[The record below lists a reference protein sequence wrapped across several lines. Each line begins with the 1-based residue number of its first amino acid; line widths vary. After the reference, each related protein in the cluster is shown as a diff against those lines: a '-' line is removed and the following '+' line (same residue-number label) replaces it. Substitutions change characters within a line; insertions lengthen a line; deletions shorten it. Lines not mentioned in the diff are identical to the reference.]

1 MNIRAYKSSSPPQP
15 GIRFYAWPAVLAGLV
30 VIKGVVSLSQSA
42 NVVAVWFGI
51 VYFLVLV
58 LGGVFALR
66 QGLQQAGSNRLFWM
80 LMASGYGLWALDQW
94 LFIYY
99 VIARHMDVPGNS
111 IADPTLFMH
120 VVPFVAALAIQPH
133 LSRSNQSP
141 SRASLNFFLL
151 LFFWVFLYAYVIFP
165 HQYLWNTEQ
174 YGARFDVLYAIENI
188 TLVVAAAVAS
198 ARARGAWRLIYLHL
212 LGASALYALSSTL
225 ANFAIDTGREYNG
238 SIFSLAQT
246 AAVCWFAWV
255 PLRARQLPPAEVICS
270 QPDAVHTD
278 VTSLLAMLAV
288 VSIPLVGIWEAFR
301 SDQPIG
307 VHTFRLVIVLVSV
320 VVLAS
325 CVFLK
330 EHLTARKLEADVRV
344 GNLQQRLSEAALSE
358 SEALKGSILSSL
370 ENLIAVLNKD
380 GVIRDV
386 NDAWKRNAQ
395 QIGSPSWSAAVGTSY
410 MEILRRSAAQWP
422 EAEEVLAII
431 QTVMNGRVQRLRY
444 DYRCDLSL
452 QPRWFAATA
461 TPLRT
466 RDGGVVIC
474 FKDITDVKKIEARY
488 GELVETV
495 RAIVW
500 RAEIPTFRI
509 TYASKQAEELLGYPA
524 KSWVG
529 EASFWKDHI
538 HPEDRDWVLAF
549 AAEAVAEK
557 RTHEFECRMIAAD
570 GRTVWLR
577 NIVNIIGGNGHLGE
591 LVCVSVDITERK
603 DAETKLQA
611 SDERSRR
618 LVQSSSVAMV
628 VTRGVEQKNELAND
642 RFTALFGYTIED
654 IPDVDHWWRV
664 AYPDESYREAVRTE
678 WQARMDTA
686 IRNGTDVE
694 PMEAKVRCKDG
705 LTRHIEAHLA
715 FMGDTSLVTLID
727 LTERKRAEEALR
739 ESEARLRLAAQA
751 GKMYAYEWDVAT
763 DEVVRSAECIDLL
776 GEGETTQ
783 TTRQELMAQVHPDD
797 RDRVAV
803 SCSRPTPQ
811 NPNCQVTYRI
821 LRLDGGMIWAEKSA
835 RAFFD
840 ENGKMLRMI
849 GVVADITARKR
860 AEEARFRHTA
870 IVESSDD
877 AIISN
882 NLEGV
887 ITSWNAGAERIFGYT
902 ESEAVGQPIAILIPP
917 ELRDEDDKLQQ
928 RLRLGERIEHYET
941 VRVANGGKEVDVS
954 LTISPIRDS
963 EGEIVGTSK
972 IARDITER
980 KRAEEALRESEGR
993 FRLVANTAPVL
1004 IWMSGPDKLCAY
1016 FNQPWLDFTGREF
1029 EAELGNGWA
1038 EGIHPDDRKACLEMY
1053 TRAFDRREEFTMQ
1066 YRLRRHDGEYR
1077 WVSDTGVPRF
1087 NANRSFAGYIGSCI
1101 DVTEHKH
1108 AEEALSS
1115 VSRKL
1120 IEAQE
1125 RERTRIA
1132 RELHDDVNQRIA
1144 LLAIEL
1150 DLLEQN
1156 LPDFASQVRSRIQ
1169 QVGKSVSNIGNDI
1182 QAIAH
1187 RLHSSKLE
1195 YLGIVPAIAGF
1206 CKELT
1211 EYQKVEIDFRHAN
1224 IPPDLPQEVALCLF
1238 RVLQQALQNGV
1249 KHSGVRSFR
1258 VELHGAPGEI
1268 QLTVSDS
1275 GVGFETKSAMTGE
1288 GLGLISMRERLH
1300 LVKGEISIESQPNHG
1315 TTIRAHVP
1323 LRSQDNGGG
1332 SVDSSSHRAQIL
1344 T

>member
-1 MNIRAYKSSSPPQP
+1 MNIKAYKSSSPSQP
-15 GIRFYAWPAVLAGLV
+15 GIRFYAWPAALVGLV
-30 VIKGVVSLSQSA
+30 VIKGALSLNQSS
-42 NVVAVWFGI
+42 NVVAVRFGV
-51 VYFLVLV
+51 VYFLVLL

-66 QGLQQAGSNRLFWM
+66 QALQQAGGSRLFWM

-99 VIARHMDVPGNS
+99 VIGRHLDVPDS
-111 IADPTLFMH
+111 SVADPTLFMH
-120 VVPFVAALAIQPH
+120 VVPFMAALAIQPH
-133 LSRSNQSP
+133 LTRSNQSP

-165 HQYLWNTEQ
+165 HQYLWNSEQ
-174 YGARFDVLYAIENI
+174 YGVRFDVLYAIENI
-188 TLVVAAAVAS
+188 ALVVAAAVAS

-212 LGASALYALSSTL
+212 LGASALYALSSTF
-225 ANFAIDTGREYNG
+225 ANFAIDTGRQYNG

-255 PLRARQLPPAEVICS
+255 PLRARQLPRADVISS

-278 VTSLLAMLAV
+278 FTSLLAMLAV
-288 VSIPLVGIWEAFR
+288 VAIPLVGVWEAFR

-307 VHTFRLVIVLVSV
+307 IHTFRLVMVLVSV
-320 VVLAS
+320 VVLAT

-330 EHLTARKLEADVRV
+330 EHLTTRKLEADVRV

-358 SEALKGSILSSL
+358 SEALKGSVLSSL

-380 GVIRDV
+380 GVILDV
-386 NDAWKRNAQ
+386 NDAWKRNVQ
-395 QIGSPSWSAAVGTSY
+395 EIGSPSCSAAVGTSY
-410 MEILRRSAAQWP
+410 MEILRRSATQWP
-422 EAEEVLAII
+422 EAEEVLAVI

-474 FKDITDVKKIEARY
+474 FKDITDVKKSEARY

-500 RAEIPTFRI
+500 RAEVPTFRI
-509 TYASKQAEELLGYPA
+509 TYASKQAEELLGYPS
-524 KSWVG
+524 KSWIG

-549 AAEAVAEK
+549 AAEAVAKK
-557 RTHEFECRMIAAD
+557 RKHEFECRMIAAD

-577 NIVNIIGGNGHLGE
+577 NIVNIIGGDGLLGE

-603 DAETKLQA
+603 E
-611 SDERSRR
+611 
-618 LVQSSSVAMV
+618 
-628 VTRGVEQKNELAND
+628 
-642 RFTALFGYTIED
+642 
-654 IPDVDHWWRV
+654 
-664 AYPDESYREAVRTE
+664 
-678 WQARMDTA
+678 
-686 IRNGTDVE
+686 
-694 PMEAKVRCKDG
+694 MEVK
-705 LTRHIEAHLA
+705 
-715 FMGDTSLVTLID
+715 
-727 LTERKRAEEALR
+727 LR
-739 ESEARLRLAAQA
+739 ESAARLHLAAQA

-776 GEGETTQ
+776 GEGESTQ
-783 TTRQELMAQVHPDD
+783 TTRKELMAQVYPDD
-797 RDRVAV
+797 RERVAAA
-803 SCSRPTPQ
+803 CSRPTPQ

-821 LRLDGGMIWAEKSA
+821 LRIDGGMIWAEKSA

-849 GVVADITARKR
+849 GVVVDITARKR

-877 AIISN
+877 AIISK

-902 ESEAVGQPIAILIPP
+902 ESEAVGQSIAILIPP
-917 ELRDEDDKLQQ
+917 ELGDEDNKLQQ
-928 RLRLGERIEHYET
+928 RLKSGERVEHYET
-941 VRVANGGKEVDVS
+941 VRVAKGGRGVDVS
-954 LTISPIRDS
+954 LTISPIKDS

-972 IARDITER
+972 IARDITDR
-980 KRAEEALRESEGR
+980 KRAEGALRESEGR

-1004 IWMSGPDKLCAY
+1004 IWMSGPDKLCTY

-1029 EAELGNGWA
+1029 EVELGNGWA
-1038 EGIHPDDRKACLEMY
+1038 EGVHPDDRKACLDTY
-1053 TRAFDRREEFTMQ
+1053 SKAFDRREEFTTR
-1066 YRLRRHDGEYR
+1066 YRLRRRDGEYR

-1087 NANRSFAGYIGSCI
+1087 NANQSFAGYIGSCV
-1101 DVTEHKH
+1101 DVTEHKL
-1108 AEEALSS
+1108 AEEALSN

-1125 RERTRIA
+1125 QERTRIA

-1150 DLLEQN
+1150 DLLKQN
-1156 LPDFASQVRSRIQ
+1156 LPDSRSQVRSRIQ
-1169 QVGKSVSNIGNDI
+1169 EVGKSVSTIGNDI

-1206 CKELT
+1206 CKELS
-1211 EYQKVEIDFRHAN
+1211 EYQKVEIHFRHGN
-1224 IPPDLPQEVALCLF
+1224 VPPVMPPEVALCLF

-1249 KHSGVRSFR
+1249 KHSGVRTFG
-1258 VELHGAPGEI
+1258 VELQGAADEI
-1268 QLTVSDS
+1268 QLTVSDA
-1275 GVGFETKSAMTGE
+1275 GVGFESKSAMTGD

-1300 LVKGEISIESQPNHG
+1300 LVKGEISIESRPNQG
-1315 TTIRAHVP
+1315 TTIRASVP
-1323 LRSQDNGGG
+1323 LGKEKNSDS
-1332 SVDSSSHRAQIL
+1332 SVDSLSRREPTL
-1344 T
+1344 P

>member
-1 MNIRAYKSSSPPQP
+1 MYLIFVAGLAGAVSSFHALSRRITWIQQCVLLLPLSMNIKAYKSSSPSQP
-15 GIRFYAWPAVLAGLV
+15 GIRLYAWPAAFVGLV
-30 VIKGVVSLSQSA
+30 VTKGVVSLTQSS
-42 NVVAVWFGI
+42 NVVAAPFGV
-51 VYFLVLV
+51 VYFLLLL
-58 LGGVFALR
+58 LGGAFALR
-66 QGLQQAGSNRLFWM
+66 QALQQAGSSRLFWM

-94 LFIYY
+94 IFIYY
-99 VIARHMDVPGNS
+99 VIGRHLDVPDSS
-111 IADPTLFMH
+111 IADPALFMH
-120 VVPFVAALAIQPH
+120 VVPFMAALAVQPH
-133 LSRSNQSP
+133 LNRSRQSL

-165 HQYLWNTEQ
+165 HQYLWNSEL
-174 YGARFDVLYAIENI
+174 YGVRFDVLYAIENI
-188 TLVVAAAVAS
+188 TLVVAAVVAS
-198 ARARGAWRLIYLHL
+198 VRARGAWRLIYLHL

-225 ANFAIDTGREYNG
+225 ANFAIDSGWQYNG
-238 SIFSLAQT
+238 GVFSLAQT
-246 AAVCWFAWV
+246 AAVCWFVWV
-255 PLRARQLPPAEVICS
+255 PLRARQLPPAHAISS
-270 QPDAVHTD
+270 QPDAVYTD
-278 VTSLLAMLAV
+278 FPSLLAMLAV
-288 VSIPLVGIWEAFR
+288 VSIPLIGIWEAFR
-301 SDQPIG
+301 TDQPIG
-307 VHTFRLVIVLVSV
+307 VHTLRLVVVLVSV
-320 VVLAS
+320 AVLAT
-325 CVFLK
+325 CIFLK

-380 GVIRDV
+380 GVILDV
-386 NDAWKRNAQ
+386 NDAWKRNLQ
-395 QIGSPSWSAAVGTSY
+395 ELGSPSWSAAVGSSY

-474 FKDITDVKKIEARY
+474 FKDITDVKKVETRY
-488 GELVETV
+488 GELIETV

-500 RAEIPTFRI
+500 RAEVPTLRI
-509 TYASKQAEELLGYPA
+509 TYASRQGEEILGYPS
-524 KSWVG
+524 KRWVG
-529 EASFWKDHI
+529 EEKFWKDHI

-549 AAEAVAEK
+549 VAEAIAEK
-557 RTHEFECRMIAAD
+557 RKHEFECRMIAAD

-577 NIVNIIGGNGHLGE
+577 NIVNIIGGNPGE

-603 DAETKLQA
+603 E
-611 SDERSRR
+611 
-618 LVQSSSVAMV
+618 
-628 VTRGVEQKNELAND
+628 
-642 RFTALFGYTIED
+642 
-654 IPDVDHWWRV
+654 
-664 AYPDESYREAVRTE
+664 
-678 WQARMDTA
+678 
-686 IRNGTDVE
+686 
-694 PMEAKVRCKDG
+694 MEVK
-705 LTRHIEAHLA
+705 
-715 FMGDTSLVTLID
+715 
-727 LTERKRAEEALR
+727 LR
-739 ESEARLRLAAQA
+739 ESEARLHLAAQA
-751 GKMYAYEWDVAT
+751 GKMYAYEWDAVT

-783 TTRQELMAQVHPDD
+783 TTRQELMAHVHPDD
-797 RDRVAV
+797 RNRVAT

-840 ENGKMLRMI
+840 GHGKMLRMI
-849 GVVADITARKR
+849 GVVVDITARKN

-877 AIISN
+877 AIIST

-902 ESEAVGQPIAILIPP
+902 ESEAVRQPIAILIPS
-917 ELRDEDDKLQQ
+917 ELRDDDDKLQQ
-928 RLRLGERIEHYET
+928 LLRSGERIEHYET
-941 VRVANGGKEVDVS
+941 VRVAKSGKEVDVS
-954 LTISPIRDS
+954 LTISPVRDS

-972 IARDITER
+972 IARDITDR
-980 KRAEEALRESEGR
+980 KRAEGALRESEGR

-1004 IWMSGPDKLCAY
+1004 IWMSGPDKLCTY

-1029 EAELGNGWA
+1029 EAELGSGWVD
-1038 EGIHPDDRKACLEMY
+1038 GVHPDDRKVCLDTY
-1053 TRAFDRREEFTMQ
+1053 SRAFDRREEFTMQ
-1066 YRLRRHDGEYR
+1066 YRLRRRDGEYR

-1087 NANRSFAGYIGSCI
+1087 KANRSFAGYIGSCI
-1101 DVTEHKH
+1101 DVTEHKL
-1108 AEEALSS
+1108 AEEALSN

-1132 RELHDDVNQRIA
+1132 RELHDDLNQRIA

-1156 LPDFASQVRSRIQ
+1156 LPDSASQVRSRIQ

-1206 CKELT
+1206 CKELS
-1211 EYQKVEIDFRHAN
+1211 EYQKVEIDFRHSN
-1224 IPPDLPQEVALCLF
+1224 IPPALAQEVALCLF

-1258 VELHGAPGEI
+1258 VELHGVPDEI

-1300 LVKGEISIESQPNHG
+1300 LVKGEISIESRPNQG
-1315 TTIRAHVP
+1315 TTIRASVP
-1323 LRSQDNGGG
+1323 LGKERNSDS
-1332 SVDSSSHRAQIL
+1332 SVDSLSRREPTL
-1344 T
+1344 P